1 MGASMIYP
9 ALATVP
15 PAGPNSPALFATSVA
30 TIAGTTVIE
39 LAFGR
44 PFVKLG
50 MVRMKVKRV
59 AGSAVSFTPLIFSE
73 AGVTTAGDISQE
85 YAGTSTVVADLFDPQ
100 LADAPVV
107 MQADS
112 LGRLYLVLGPNAGAD
127 NQFEYAFRFL
137 VYG

>member
-1 MGASMIYP
+1 MQSTTPIVAIPLVDASSPLQYATTAASVGA
-9 ALATVP
+9 ATVVTL
-15 PAGPNSPALFATSVA
+15 N
-30 TIAGTTVIE
+30 
-39 LAFGR
+39 FGR
-44 PFVKLG
+44 PFIRLG
-50 MVRMKVKRV
+50 LVRFKIKRV
-59 AGSAVSFTPLIFSE
+59 AGSAASFTPRIFSE

-127 NQFEYAFRFL
+127 NQFEYALRFI
-137 VYG
+137 VYAFG